1 MAPASCRK
9 PLQKMIISY
18 NNLYIITSCVTPPI
32 QSYTNHTRK
41 RVRSRSGSHGKISQ
55 HNSKNKISHT
65 SQGPRGLEYKCS
77 IIDESAEATISEYRH
92 KLNKFA
98 LRRLAQTGIQI
109 ERGAGLLPGILL
121 TTPGRRQRPA
131 RSIRH
136 LQCRRCRRRRWRLA
150 PGLQHLVAT
159 TRKKGKGKKGEES
172 NREYSSKVLASKE
185 LNYICMGICV
195 RRPYQWTEL
204 QNARIRGG

>member
-1 MAPASCRK
+1 MNK
-9 PLQKMIISY
+9 SY
-18 NNLYIITSCVTPPI
+18 K
-32 QSYTNHTRK
+32 H
-41 RVRSRSGSHGKISQ
+41 
-55 HNSKNKISHT
+55 HNT

-109 ERGAGLLPGILL
+109 EGGAGLLPGILL

-131 RSIRH
+131 RSSRH

-150 PGLQHLVAT
+150 PELQHLVAT
-159 TRKKGKGKKGEES
+159 IRYRKGKRGRKATVSTHPKYSQARSYTTYALVSMKGVV
-172 NREYSSKVLASKE
+172 YVD
-185 LNYICMGICV
+185 
-195 RRPYQWTEL
+195 
-204 QNARIRGG
+204 

>member
-1 MAPASCRK
+1 MCTIKIRDSREDITTQLYNINK
-9 PLQKMIISY
+9 SY
-18 NNLYIITSCVTPPI
+18 K
-32 QSYTNHTRK
+32 H
-41 RVRSRSGSHGKISQ
+41 
-55 HNSKNKISHT
+55 HNT

-131 RSIRH
+131 RSSRH

-159 TRKKGKGKKGEES
+159 TRKKGKGKKGGES

-185 LNYICMGICV
+185 LHYICMGICV